1 MTFALVPSSLLIQRI
16 SPLVRRTRPW
26 SLVMMHWTRSGVVI
40 IMGRARTHEHRRGPG
55 AQRDRIAVLE
65 EITLLRHAAYWQ
77 IDQGRLPPGAGIEGT
92 LAGLRRA

>member
-1 MTFALVPSSLLIQRI
+1 MSTGAGPVLSAIALP
-16 SPLVRRTRPW
+16 
-26 SLVMMHWTRSGVVI
+26 
-40 IMGRARTHEHRRGPG
+40 
-55 AQRDRIAVLE
+55 VLE